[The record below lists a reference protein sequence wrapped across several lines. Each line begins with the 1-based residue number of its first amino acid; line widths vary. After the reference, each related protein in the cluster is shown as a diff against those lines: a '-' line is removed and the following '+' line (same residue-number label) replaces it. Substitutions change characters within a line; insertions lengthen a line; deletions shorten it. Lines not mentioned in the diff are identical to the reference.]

1 LFFGSMQPIEM
12 DWKTFLYTVGSTF
25 LVVFLA
31 ELGDKTQLATLAL
44 ATGSNVRW
52 AVFLGAAL
60 ALTAIALL
68 TVLSCEVLLKF
79 VNIHYIKYGT
89 GLLFIIVGIIILLG
103 R

>member
-1 LFFGSMQPIEM
+1 MEI
-12 DWKTFLYTVGSTF
+12 DWKTFFYTVGSTF

-44 ATGSNVRW
+44 ATGSSVRW

-60 ALTAIALL
+60 ALVLIALL
-68 TVLSCEVLLKF
+68 TVLSCEILLKF
-79 VNIHYIKYGT
+79 VNLQYIKYGT
-89 GLLFIIVGIIILLG
+89 GLLFIIIGIIILLD